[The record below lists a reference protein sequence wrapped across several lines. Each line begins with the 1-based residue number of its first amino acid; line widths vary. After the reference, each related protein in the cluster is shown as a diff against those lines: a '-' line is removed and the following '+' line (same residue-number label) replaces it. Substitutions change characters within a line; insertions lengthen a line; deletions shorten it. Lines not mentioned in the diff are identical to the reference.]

1 MPGGT
6 APVGTINRST
16 KPAAVISWVYS
27 ASTTVPGVTLAK
39 PNYNYQKKQKEL
51 ARQAKQAAKRE
62 RRQAKLDETATA
74 ETTDAP
80 PPADPPANS

>member
-1 MPGGT
+1 M
-6 APVGTINRST
+6 
-16 KPAAVISWVYS
+16 
-27 ASTTVPGVTLAK
+27 AK